1 MPRLTAAQWAAAR
14 ADYEAGLSQNA
25 VAEKHGVC
33 RKAVQKH
40 IEAEGWT
47 QDVEPAIRRKVA
59 EKVAGMVA
67 ACDPDQK
74 AAAMDAEAER
84 RAAVVE
90 RHRREWEGLEDLRQ
104 RCIRRAEEA
113 EAAEDW
119 GAAKVAKILADTIGD
134 HVAALK
140 GKQDGERRAWGLD
153 DQAIRVDVSRL
164 SDAELEA
171 LARGKG

>member
-1 MPRLTAAQWAAAR
+1 MPRLTAEQWAAVR
-14 ADYEAGLSQNA
+14 ADYEAGMSLNA
-25 VAEKHGVC
+25 VAGKHSMS
-33 RKAVQKH
+33 RAAVQKRAA
-40 IEAEGWT
+40 AEGWT

-67 ACDPDQK
+67 GGHEAEK

-90 RHRREWEGLEDLRQ
+90 RHRREWEGLEGLRQ

-140 GKQDGERRAWGLD
+140 GKQDGERKAWGLD